1 MGWCVY
7 NVSLIPQAGTRTC
20 WYACAQMVV
29 RWYRE
34 SRQQSTIEGW
44 DVDSA
49 TRTAAETA
57 LNRGLDRHS
66 AYQFAR
72 AVNLRTTAMSVTAE
86 GMASLLGLHGPL
98 WYGGDVRGY
107 RGVNTGS
114 HAVCIRGISGDT
126 LYINDPWAPGVG
138 YAHSMDHNTFFQQL
152 RAIGSVPFL
161 HI

>member
-7 NVSLIPQAGTRTC
+7 NVSLIPQSGNRTC

-34 SRQQSTIEGW
+34 SRQQSTLEGW
-44 DVDSA
+44 DVD
-49 TRTAAETA
+49 TAARTTA
-57 LNRGLDRHS
+57 ERTLNRGLGPS
-66 AYQFAR
+66 AVYQFAR
-72 AVNLRTTAMSVTAE
+72 AVNLRTTAMSVTAD
-86 GMASLLGLHGPL
+86 GMADLLGFRGPL

-107 RGVNTGS
+107 RGVNTGA
-114 HAVCIRGISGDT
+114 HAVVIRGISGNT

-138 YAHSMDHNTFFQQL
+138 LRHTMDHNTFFQQL
-152 RAIGSVPFL
+152 RAIGTVPFL